1 MVDTMSV
8 GDPRERFL
16 REPAS
21 GSETPTGAAELNIS
35 MVPAGI
41 RLAGPPVA
49 GPAGPGPGDR
59 LKRVGGLGR
68 FRKDRGQVS
77 AAGLRIQAAIEAEA
91 TAVLEASAETIEAEL
106 AWITSHRPGPEERAF
121 RRWSRPVPG
130 NQVWISPNDT
140 ELTAAAD
147 LRIRLVPS

>member
-1 MVDTMSV
+1 MNV
-8 GDPRERFL
+8 GDPRERFF

-21 GSETPTGAAELNIS
+21 GGETPTGAAELNIS
-35 MVPAGI
+35 MVPADI
-41 RLAGPPVA
+41 RVAGPPA
-49 GPAGPGPGDR
+49 IGPAVPGLGDR
-59 LKRVGGLGR
+59 LKRVAGLRR

-77 AAGLRIQAAIEAEA
+77 TARRRIQAAIEAEA
-91 TAVLEASAETIEAEL
+91 AAVLEASAETIEEEL
-106 AWITSHRPGPEERAF
+106 ARIMSHRPGLEVPAF

-130 NQVWISPNDT
+130 NQVWISPNDH